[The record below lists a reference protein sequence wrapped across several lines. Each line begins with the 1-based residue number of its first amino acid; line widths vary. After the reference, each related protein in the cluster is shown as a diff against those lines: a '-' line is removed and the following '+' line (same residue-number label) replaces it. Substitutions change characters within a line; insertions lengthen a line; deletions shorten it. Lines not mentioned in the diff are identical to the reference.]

1 MVVMVARNEG
11 CIACAFQSARLP
23 SSFDCAVVLN
33 VVQVWVVGVV
43 AVVAADVT
51 VVAVVA
57 VVAAVAVLI
66 FGPACVWGQQLLGNA

>member
-57 VVAAVAVLI
+57 VVAVLI